1 MSRGEQPQ
9 EDEPAPTVEDLMAA
23 LDAEAAEEDETL
35 EPVATE
41 GDGE

>member
-1 MSRGEQPQ
+1 M
-9 EDEPAPTVEDLMAA
+9 EDLVAA

-41 GDGE
+41 GAGE